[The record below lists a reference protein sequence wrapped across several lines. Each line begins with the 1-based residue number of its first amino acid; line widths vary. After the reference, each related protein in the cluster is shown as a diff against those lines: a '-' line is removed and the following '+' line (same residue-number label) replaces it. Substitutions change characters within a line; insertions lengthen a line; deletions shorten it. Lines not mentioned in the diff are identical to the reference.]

1 MHELEVAG
9 QRFTIDRATRQDVAA
24 IVRLLADD
32 VLGAGREAAADSAY
46 EAAFDVIDA
55 DPHQYLAVIKAAH
68 GEVVGTF
75 QLTLIP
81 GLARGG
87 TKRLQIE
94 AVRLAS
100 ETRESGVGNRHR
112 RLASRLRATPRLH
125 AGSAHDGQETGPVA
139 QSAEPS
145 SREVARRALLR
156 QGQREASTLEEP

>member
-46 EAAFDVIDA
+46 EAAFDEIDA
-55 DPHQYLAVIKAAH
+55 DPGQYLAVVKAAH

-100 ETRESGVGNRHR
+100 ETRGSGLGT
-112 RLASRLRATPRLH
+112 AIF
-125 AGSAHDGQETGPVA
+125 GWAHDYGRHHGCTLA
-139 QSAEPS
+139 QLTTDK
-145 SREVARRALLR
+145 RRTDAHRFYERLDYAATHEGYKRSL
-156 QGQREASTLEEP
+156 